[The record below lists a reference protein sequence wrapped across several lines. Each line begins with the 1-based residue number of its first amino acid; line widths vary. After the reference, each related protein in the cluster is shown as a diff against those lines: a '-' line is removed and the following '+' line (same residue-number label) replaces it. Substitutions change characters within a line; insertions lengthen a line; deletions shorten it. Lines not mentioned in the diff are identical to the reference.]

1 LFYTGKRTGKEG
13 GRRAETKWSG
23 QRWMVDEIKAT
34 VCLPKVL
41 GEVAANHNAHI
52 APVGNAKT
60 PLPIVNIDII
70 KPWTNSLIRRDTIF
84 KGGP

>member
-1 LFYTGKRTGKEG
+1 
-13 GRRAETKWSG
+13 
-23 QRWMVDEIKAT
+23 MVDEIKAT

-60 PLPIVNIDII
+60 PLPIVNIDY
-70 KPWTNSLIRRDTIF
+70 LCRRI
-84 KGGP
+84 